1 MARCGGGNCGGD
13 DRISGRLGLS
23 QPPHPAP
30 PEPPPPP
37 PPAVGWQQ
45 CAGSERGTGI
55 EGESGRWSATHGT
68 AAAPTGRGTTTVATE
83 IVALVVEVEVQ
94 AAMIGGA
101 GARPGAGAGLGQ
113 GGRGRSGSRDGWE
126 RECER
131 ERDREREDPAG
142 RASVGGGGS
151 GSGLARG
158 SSFGHS
164 GPGGSRVSRANST
177 AMMAAPRDVHAP
189 TGGRP
194 PPVAAGLWARV
205 SRRAGGL
212 AAPCPG
218 MDLALHPA
226 VSALLL
232 HCPSGLRGSF
242 PDPLGEKN
250 SGSRTVRL
258 PCGGIG
264 TRTLPASMC
273 PSSPGTGVRNVNEAT
288 RKGSVAA
295 FPVSSVAVP
304 HTAATAQPPA
314 EERTDPGCG
323 AQACAPAA
331 HAADGRA
338 CSWAARPVPNP
349 YPLGRPNPDPGTW
362 HQCGAAAARLGF
374 RPAGRLEGH
383 HRGSTP
389 AGGSGRRLAP
399 PPPRVQHLRPDC
411 TRAAAWGPSRVRP
424 PALRRPL
431 PPSSMLW
438 LQALGF

>member
-1 MARCGGGNCGGD
+1 MQAGERRGGRGAPPRLLPPAPPLGSPPAPPSGHPALPRHPYPPLPYPPHLRCGGGNCGGD

-232 HCPSGLRGSF
+232 HCPSGLRGVLHSLRVGSACQGRA
-242 PDPLGEKN
+242 LG
-250 SGSRTVRL
+250 G
-258 PCGGIG
+258 
-264 TRTLPASMC
+264 
-273 PSSPGTGVRNVNEAT
+273 
-288 RKGSVAA
+288 
-295 FPVSSVAVP
+295 
-304 HTAATAQPPA
+304 
-314 EERTDPGCG
+314 
-323 AQACAPAA
+323 
-331 HAADGRA
+331 ADG
-338 CSWAARPVPNP
+338 
-349 YPLGRPNPDPGTW
+349 
-362 HQCGAAAARLGF
+362 
-374 RPAGRLEGH
+374 
-383 HRGSTP
+383 
-389 AGGSGRRLAP
+389 
-399 PPPRVQHLRPDC
+399 
-411 TRAAAWGPSRVRP
+411 
-424 PALRRPL
+424 
-431 PPSSMLW
+431 
-438 LQALGF
+438 